1 MMLVL
6 VLFVAAALFI
16 IVIVVIFMI
25 MFIMMMVMFM
35 IVVMLAATFFIVV
48 VMMLVIMIMVTA
60 ALLSIMMMVIVVV
73 AVAFHMLVDLI
84 EQSAVVHRMIHP
96 VLELVLIHVEH
107 CTHECEIDPLLG
119 IQIPVLL
126 DAVRHVG
133 EIVSDSSAVIE
144 GHSGLDV
151 SEHRAGFLLDP
162 FSDLHHSVFEPCFR
176 VCVPAADSS
185 GDACSAPSGLFKRC
199 LLSAH
204 FIIP

>member
-6 VLFVAAALFI
+6 VLFVAAAIFI
-16 IVIVVIFMI
+16 IVIVVMFMI
-25 MFIMMMVMFM
+25 MFTMMMVMFM
-35 IVVMLAATFFIVV
+35 IVVMLAATFSIVV

-60 ALLSIMMMVIVVV
+60 ALLSIMMMVIV